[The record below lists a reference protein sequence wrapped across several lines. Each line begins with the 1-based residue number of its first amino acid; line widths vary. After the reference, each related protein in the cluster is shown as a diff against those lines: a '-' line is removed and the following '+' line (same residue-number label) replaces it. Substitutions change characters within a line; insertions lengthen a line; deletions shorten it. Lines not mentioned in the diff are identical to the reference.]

1 MKIAVV
7 LMGLMLVLST
17 VALSNTSYAAKQTSA
32 IELNQ
37 SLDLTRSK
45 LKPTTVTF
53 KISGC
58 TNTKTC
64 NAELFIGDTIEFMGT
79 LTNSTSKPV
88 AGAAIT
94 VYKLIPKPELV
105 PLASGVTGID
115 GGFTLTWIAKFTP
128 AEKASTDV
136 TRKFLTE
143 TVSVFAQFDGD
154 KNYAPSRSGMNTA
167 IIKANELMTFVNS
180 DKNLYRQG
188 DSALVFLA
196 FVDSH
201 DNFVDPDS
209 LRVVLNDKV
218 VQAEKKKDGS
228 YTLSIPALPKEHTQL
243 LVIPKKEGYN
253 INNGFLTIIVDG
265 LK

>member
-1 MKIAVV
+1 MKVAVV

-17 VALSNTSYAAKQTSA
+17 VALSNTSFATKQTSA
-32 IELNQ
+32 IEPNQ
-37 SLDLTRSK
+37 GLDLSRGK
-45 LKPTTVTF
+45 LTPTS
-53 KISGC
+53 IALEMSGC
-58 TNTKTC
+58 TNTMTC
-64 NAELFIGDTIEFMGT
+64 NAEWFVGDSVEFMGT
-79 LTNSTSKPV
+79 LTNADGEPIE
-88 AGAAIT
+88 GAPIT

-115 GGFTLTWIAKFTP
+115 GEFTLTWTAEFTP
-128 AEKASTDV
+128 VEKASTDV
-136 TRKFLTE
+136 TRKFLSE
-143 TVSVFAQFDGD
+143 TVSVFAQFAGD
-154 KNYAPSRSGMNTA
+154 DTYAPSRSGKSTA
-167 IIKANELMTFVNS
+167 VIKVNELKTFVNS

-188 DSALVFLA
+188 DSVLVFLA
-196 FVDSH
+196 FIDSH

-209 LRVVLNDKV
+209 LRVVLNEKE
-218 VQAEKKKDGS
+218 VQAEKKKTGS

>member
-17 VALSNTSYAAKQTSA
+17 VALSNTSFATKQTSA
-32 IELNQ
+32 IEPNQ
-37 SLDLTRSK
+37 GLDLSRGRLT
-45 LKPTTVTF
+45 PTSVTF
-53 KISGC
+53 EMSGC
-58 TNTKTC
+58 TNTLTC
-64 NAELFIGDTIEFMGT
+64 NAEWFVGETVEFMGT
-79 LTNSTSKPV
+79 LTNADGEPIE
-88 AGAAIT
+88 GAPIT

-115 GGFTLTWIAKFTP
+115 GEFTLTWTAEFTP
-128 AEKASTDV
+128 VEKASTDV

-154 KNYAPSRSGMNTA
+154 DTYAHSRSGKSTA
-167 IIKANELMTFVNS
+167 VIKVNELKTFVNS

-196 FVDSH
+196 FIDSH

-209 LRVVLNDKV
+209 LRVVLNEKE
-218 VQAEKKKDGS
+218 VQAEKKKTGS
-228 YTLSIPALPKEHTQL
+228 YTWSIPALPKEHTQL